1 MNKIILLVVLA
12 LLPMLNLQAKEL
24 EPYTMPRT
32 EVLPLKS
39 SVNGGQYEL
48 LVTLPDGYSKNT
60 KQHYPVIYYT
70 DAVWQIDLLS
80 AATTF
85 LMEDVILVGVSW
97 QKDMDAAM
105 LASSGEHVSR
115 FRDYTVTPSKD
126 SKRQAKYQFG
136 KANEHL
142 EFIRKDVFT
151 AVEAR
156 YRTVPQ
162 QRAYF
167 GYSLGGQFGLYAL
180 LAHPD
185 TFKNYIL
192 GSPSIGGS
200 IDYLSK
206 LLDKQNTINA
216 NVFISYGD
224 NESRLSKYVD
234 DFLTELKS
242 SKQSRLSLTHEV
254 MKGDHSQAVPMTAA
268 RGVTWLSQ
276 RQVELH

>member
-1 MNKIILLVVLA
+1 MNKYIVITVMA
-12 LLPMLNLQAKEL
+12 LLCAFKLHAKTL
-24 EPYTMPRT
+24 EAYSMPRT
-32 EVLPLKS
+32 EVVPITS

-48 LVTLPDGYSKNT
+48 LVKLPQGYNDNP

-85 LMEDVILVGVSW
+85 LMEDVILVGISW
-97 QKDMDAAM
+97 QKDIDEKM
-105 LASSGEHVSR
+105 LKASGQHVSR

-126 SKRQAKYQFG
+126 AKRQAKYQFG
-136 KANEHL
+136 KADEHL
-142 EFIRKDVFT
+142 AFIRKDVFKL
-151 AVEAR
+151 VEAH
-156 YRTVPQ
+156 YRTLPQ

-180 LAHPD
+180 LQQPD

-200 IDYLSK
+200 VDYLSG
-206 LLDKQNTINA
+206 LLDKKEPINA

-224 NESRLSKYVD
+224 NEARLSKHVD
-234 DFLTELKS
+234 SFLKKLKS
-242 SKQSRLSLTHEV
+242 LQISHIALTHEV

-268 RGVTWLSQ
+268 RGVAWLSQ
-276 RQVELH
+276 L